1 MCRHL
6 KLLPINRISDSFL
19 INIQNQSETHH
30 YTKYVQSI
38 IITIIINGKKYTC
51 GICCDWKKK
60 VPSTIFHPVNVTN
73 EATTSIYVSTKN
85 DRLCAYP
92 AECQEVQ
99 FIDMSE

>member
-1 MCRHL
+1 MG
-6 KLLPINRISDSFL
+6 K
-19 INIQNQSETHH
+19 NILA
-30 YTKYVQSI
+30 VFVVI
-38 IITIIINGKKYTC
+38 G
-51 GICCDWKKK
+51 KKK